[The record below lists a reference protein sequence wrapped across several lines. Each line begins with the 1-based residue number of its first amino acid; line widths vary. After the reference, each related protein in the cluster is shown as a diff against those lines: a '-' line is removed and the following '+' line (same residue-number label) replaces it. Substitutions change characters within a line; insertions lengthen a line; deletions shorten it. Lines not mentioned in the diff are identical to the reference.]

1 MSAPPKRRICIDD
14 FRLLLT
20 VKCNGD
26 DHKIG
31 ITQDG
36 KLAFFD
42 HVNDCLGAEE
52 SLREMGDMD
61 SGSRCGEI
69 HRLWKSGDRRWQLP
83 EPIRE
88 CRDYFNEQREERRKQ
103 AVDVLDPL
111 ADMTPR
117 QRFNQRIIDTVREQ
131 VKGCIYR
138 RGAHDHREI
147 IKVVSNRKEAAVD
160 VTYDARM
167 RTEHYGCDPV
177 RQVTTRFRINVP
189 LRWYLNVYKAGLS
202 IIDNQ
207 LVLDA
212 FPKRPDGTQVLRVI
226 KQSRGYKLQLRTA
239 LFTKRGALRWL

>member
-1 MSAPPKRRICIDD
+1 MSTPKKRRIAIDD

-20 VKCNGD
+20 VECNGE

-31 ITQDG
+31 VTQDG

-42 HVNDCLGAEE
+42 HVDECLGAEE
-52 SLREMGDMD
+52 SLRQMGEMDP
-61 SGSRCGEI
+61 GSECGKI
-69 HRLWKSGDRRWQLP
+69 HRLWIQGNHWQLP
-83 EPIRE
+83 DAINN
-88 CRDYFNEQREERRKQ
+88 CRTYFNEQRAERRKH
-103 AVDVLDPL
+103 AVDVIDPL

-117 QRFNQRIIDTVREQ
+117 QRFNKRIIDTVREQ
-131 VKGCIYR
+131 IKGCIYR
-138 RGAHDHREI
+138 RGAYDHREI
-147 IKVVSNRKEAAVD
+147 IKVVSSRKEAAVD

-167 RTEHYGCDPV
+167 RTEHYGGDPV
-177 RQVTTRFRINVP
+177 RQVTTRFRVNVP
-189 LRWYLNVYKAGLS
+189 LRWYVNVYKAGLS

-212 FPKRPDGTQVLRVI
+212 FPKRPNGEQVLRVI